1 MSRLLQN
8 ILKNSNKQSLQE
20 FDMSKSG
27 SAMMR
32 HLGSGCPY
40 QHDDLPVEVESA
52 RWDQVTLSDKICLQR
67 TYNLETSKFLLYF
80 VNEVVHL
87 SEEMHHHPEII
98 INHTDVTVLLY
109 TRDLNDVTDRD
120 IQMSKKIDEIVE
132 DINVIKFRG

>member
-8 ILKNSNKQSLQE
+8 ILKNRNKQSLQE

-32 HLGSGCPY
+32 HLGSGFPY
-40 QHDDLPVEVESA
+40 QSEDLPVEVESA
-52 RWDQVTLSDKICLQR
+52 RWDQVSLGDKITLRR
-67 TYNLETSKFLLYF
+67 TYNLESPKFLLYF

-87 SEEMHHHPEII
+87 SEEMHHHPEIT
-98 INHTDVTVLLY
+98 INHTDVTVTLY

-120 IQMSKKIDEIVE
+120 IHMAKKIDEIVE

>member
-32 HLGSGCPY
+32 HLGSGFPY

-67 TYNLETSKFLLYF
+67 TYNLESSKFLLYF
-80 VNEVVHL
+80 VNEVVNL

>member
-32 HLGSGCPY
+32 HLGSGFPY

>member
-32 HLGSGCPY
+32 HFGSGFPY
-40 QHDDLPVEVESA
+40 QHNDLPVEVESA

-98 INHTDVTVLLY
+98 IKH
-109 TRDLNDVTDRD
+109 TDRD
-120 IQMSKKIDEIVE
+120 WETYFVT
-132 DINVIKFRG
+132 